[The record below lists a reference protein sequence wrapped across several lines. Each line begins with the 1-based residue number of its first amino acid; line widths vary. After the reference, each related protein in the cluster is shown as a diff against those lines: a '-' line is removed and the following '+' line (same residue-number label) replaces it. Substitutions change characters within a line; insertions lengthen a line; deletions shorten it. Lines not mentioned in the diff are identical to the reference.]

1 MWTTREMK
9 PARRSAFTLTELLVV
24 IGIVVLL
31 ALAAV
36 PAINQMWEQRK
47 ISEAETI
54 LRGALMN
61 ARQRALGTTE
71 AGLLFYLDGAGVQH
85 VVLIQRADEPL
96 SARYDEGGNPKYTTV
111 DPLDPSVRVD
121 LISSSRFEIVPG
133 VQFTIPKPIRA
144 APSAALL
151 DPARNARRDRQLSF
165 ERFSDAELV
174 NNDFDAPVGLTGQ
187 EEFEPQRH
195 RNYFAVV
202 FSPLGQQLI
211 GRDVLVYD
219 EDGET
224 DLAGSAGYQRG
235 DLTGVRAMPMVTKYA
250 AGSYDP
256 VLKEMP
262 RELDPSNRLANL
274 AHMLTVRMR
283 GEDVAV
289 NFPSVRGVIVYD
301 DEQFQQATPGTHR
314 QYLRETARPYYVS
327 ATTGDVIRGPI
338 GSEAQ

>member
-1 MWTTREMK
+1 MK
-9 PARRSAFTLTELLVV
+9 PARRGAFTLTELLVV

-71 AGLLFYLDGAGVQH
+71 AGLLFYLDSAGVQH
-85 VVLIQRADEPL
+85 VVLIQRTDEPL
-96 SARYDEGGNPKYTTV
+96 SARYDESGNPKYTTV

-133 VQFTIPKPIRA
+133 VQFTMPKPIRA

-195 RNYFAVV
+195 RNYFALV

-211 GRDVLVYD
+211 NRDILVYD

-224 DLAGSAGYQRG
+224 DLAGAMGYQRG
-235 DLTGVRAMPMVTKYA
+235 DLTGARTLPTVTKYA
-250 AGSYDP
+250 AGSYDF
-256 VLKEMP
+256 VQYKEKP
-262 RELDPSNRLANL
+262 RDLDASNTRANL
-274 AHMLTVRMR
+274 AHLITVTMA
-283 GEDVAV
+283 GEDVAA
-289 NFPSVRGVIVYD
+289 NFASVRGVIVYD
-301 DEQFQQATPGTHR
+301 DGQFMESAPGTHR
-314 QYLRETARPYYVS
+314 QYLRETARPYYIS
-327 ATTGDVIRGPI
+327 PTTGDVIRGSI